1 MYLLTIDK
9 KNHPVVSRKPCII
22 IHAVLGSCSSK
33 ASFDYLWPW
42 LRGNHQHHWHA
53 IGVSPHNVYHWV
65 DSKNH
70 ILQYLHCIH
79 WWLWSISKSYNT
91 LRPEPN
97 RWYLA
102 GNILECIFLIEN
114 VDVFIQSLLKLVQV
128 MAWCC
133 RQTCHYLNQCCPQ
146 CLTSYGIT
154 RPRSVKV
161 QPIWLEISSCT
172 ILILIL
178 NDKDCKSGKI
188 PKGFVWGGFI
198 CTEKNKD
205 LVQGMSNTLTEFPVL
220 ITQEWVM
227 SVFVEQT
234 VYMQSKVLMKWALV
248 LSYKACQ
255 WGYDFAIV
263 VLGIHILKVLV
274 SLKLFYQNEF
284 MIYVYIYED
293 VVESIYITVRCNML
307 LQTTNVEREGVM
319 TFPIFL
325 HYFYDM
331 SILNN
336 LGKVREIL
344 WARTLYVQG
353 CDMGY
358 LLWVGSLI

>member
-1 MYLLTIDK
+1 M
-9 KNHPVVSRKPCII
+9 VSRKPCII

-42 LRGNHQHHWHA
+42 LRCNHQHHWNA
-53 IGVSPHNVYHWV
+53 IGVSPHTVYHWV
-65 DSKNH
+65 DTIRAPGIQQVDLSGISKLFCLIYIQYASFTNLLESHAAISSKNH

-79 WWLWSISKSYNT
+79 WWLCSISKSYNT

-97 RWYLA
+97 RWHLA
-102 GNILECIFLIEN
+102 GNILECVFLIEN

-188 PKGFVWGGFI
+188 PKRFVWGGFI
-198 CTEKNKD
+198 CRERNKD

-255 WGYDFAIV
+255 WGYDFAIF
-263 VLGIHILKVLV
+263 VLGIHILKVMV
-274 SLKLFYQNEF
+274 SLKLIYQNEF
-284 MIYVYIYED
+284 MIYGYIYMK
-293 VVESIYITVRCNML
+293 I
-307 LQTTNVEREGVM
+307 
-319 TFPIFL
+319 
-325 HYFYDM
+325 
-331 SILNN
+331 
-336 LGKVREIL
+336 
-344 WARTLYVQG
+344 
-353 CDMGY
+353 
-358 LLWVGSLI
+358 